1 MSPALIVPLQA
12 FAFSLLGFLVQH
24 SFQHNIWKLHY
35 YTWTLMDNIY
45 LTWYL
50 PHTMGL
56 LHFPHKTCLFMA
68 CLVFLTSV
76 VQFHLEFAC
85 LDNLLPTDFAMEG
98 LLRRWVALLIV
109 FWTTLGT
116 TFTLGLQFQFN
127 MQSVSNF
134 HQYKNCKYIWSLILS
149 KNRLHRSSY
158 FSIWGRI
165 YDN

>member
-1 MSPALIVPLQA
+1 MSPALIISLQA

-56 LHFPHKTCLFMA
+56 LHFPDKTCLPMA

-85 LDNLLPTDFAMEG
+85 LDNLLPAKFATKG
-98 LLRRWVALLIV
+98 FLRRWGALLKV
-109 FWTTLGT
+109 FWTTLGIT
-116 TFTLGLQFQFN
+116 CALGVWT
-127 MQSVSNF
+127 S
-134 HQYKNCKYIWSLILS
+134 IS
-149 KNRLHRSSY
+149 K
-158 FSIWGRI
+158 IPI
-165 YDN
+165 

>member
-1 MSPALIVPLQA
+1 MSPASIITLQA

-56 LHFPHKTCLFMA
+56 LHFPNKTCLSMA
-68 CLVFLTSV
+68 CLAFLTCV

-85 LDNLLPTDFAMEG
+85 LDNLFPADFATEG
-98 LLRRWVALLIV
+98 LFRRWVALLTV
-109 FWTTLGT
+109 FWTTLGIT
-116 TFTLGLQFQFN
+116 CALGVWT
-127 MQSVSNF
+127 S
-134 HQYKNCKYIWSLILS
+134 IS
-149 KNRLHRSSY
+149 K
-158 FSIWGRI
+158 IPI
-165 YDN
+165 